1 MNLLWTLLL
10 GLAVLLVV
18 LIVRNDAG
26 TVLGMEIG
34 AFGQLGVLFALLAFI
49 SIGVFRG
56 MRTSEFFRNA
66 LVWAGIALALVTIYA
81 YRFELQTV
89 ANRVTGELV
98 PGVALTSSDGNSIT
112 VNRGRNGHFTVRA
125 EIGDAVVDMLVDT
138 GASMVVLNFADAENA
153 GIDVNSLNFS
163 TPVETANGLGFFAP
177 IVLDAVTI
185 GDIELNNV
193 RAAIAQPGKLQQS
206 VLGNSF
212 LNRLSS
218 YEFSGSKLVLRR

>member
-1 MNLLWTLLL
+1 MLWTLLL

-26 TVLGMEIG
+26 TVLGMDIG

-56 MRTSEFFRNA
+56 MRTSEFFKNA
-66 LVWAGIALALVTIYA
+66 LIWTGIALALVTVYA
-81 YRFELQTV
+81 YRFELESV
-89 ANRVTGELV
+89 ATRVTGELV

-112 VNRGRNGHFTVRA
+112 VNRGRSGHFSVKA
-125 EIGDAVVDMLVDT
+125 EIGGVPVDMLVDT
-138 GASMVVLNFADAENA
+138 GASTVVLNYTDAENV

-163 TPVETANGLGFFAP
+163 TPVGTANGNAFFAR
-177 IVLDAVTI
+177 IVLDTVTV
-185 GDIELNNV
+185 GGIELNNV

>member
-1 MNLLWTLLL
+1 MKLLWTLLL

-26 TVLGMEIG
+26 TVLGMDIG

-56 MRTSEFFRNA
+56 MRASEFFKNA
-66 LVWAGIALALVTIYA
+66 LIWTGIALALVTVYA
-81 YRFELQTV
+81 YRFELQAV
-89 ANRVTGELV
+89 ATRVTGELV
-98 PGVALTSSDGNSIT
+98 PGVVLTSSDGNAVT
-112 VNRGRNGHFTVRA
+112 VNRGRSGHFIAKA
-125 EIGDAVVDMLVDT
+125 EISGVPVDMLVDT
-138 GASMVVLNFADAENA
+138 GASTVVLSYADAENI

-163 TPVETANGLGFFAP
+163 VPADTANGSAFFSR
-177 IVLDAVTI
+177 IVLDKVTV
-185 GDIELNNV
+185 GGIELNNV
-193 RAAIAQPGKLQQS
+193 RAAIAQPDKLQQS

-218 YEFSGSKLVLRR
+218 YEFRGSKLVLRR